1 VAVLVNRAKMATSTT
16 GTGTITL
23 GSAVTG
29 YQTFAS
35 AGVSNGDLVRYLIQ
49 DGSSNW
55 EIGTGTYTSS
65 GTTLSRTV
73 SESSNSGSAISLSGN
88 AQVSI
93 VGTAEDFREE
103 TVGSLSGTTI
113 DLSSGTF
120 FSSSVS
126 SSPTYVFSNPPPSG
140 SAYGFVLK
148 VTSSAA
154 ITITWPASVDWSG
167 GGAPAS
173 PGSGETAIYSFYTSD
188 GGTTYYGFDLGG
200 TFG

>member
-1 VAVLVNRAKMATSTT
+1 MPTLANRVRVVTTTT

-23 GSAVTG
+23 GSAATG
-29 YQTFAS
+29 FQSFADG
-35 AGVSNGDLVRYLIQ
+35 GVSDGDFVRYLIQ
-49 DGSSNW
+49 DGVNW

-73 SESSNSGSAISLSGN
+73 SESSNSGSAISLTGG
-88 AQVSI
+88 AEVSI
-93 VGTAEDFREE
+93 VGTADDFREE

-173 PGSGETAIYSFYTSD
+173 PGSGETAIYSFYTVD